1 MRLPPHYRIRLFGHQ
16 QILYTTERV
25 YRPDTDE
32 DLGLRRVARASGEG
46 VRLLPKIA
54 CLDFDSR
61 NLGGERG
68 RDAMRYLAKIF
79 RERRQG

>member
-1 MRLPPHYRIRLFGHQ
+1 MKLPSGYRIRLLGHQ

-25 YRPDTDE
+25 YRPDTQE
-32 DLGLRRVARASGEG
+32 DLGLRRVAKASGEG

-54 CLDFDSR
+54 CMDFDSR

-68 RDAMRYLAKIF
+68 RDAMRCLAKTF
-79 RERRQG
+79 TERRQG